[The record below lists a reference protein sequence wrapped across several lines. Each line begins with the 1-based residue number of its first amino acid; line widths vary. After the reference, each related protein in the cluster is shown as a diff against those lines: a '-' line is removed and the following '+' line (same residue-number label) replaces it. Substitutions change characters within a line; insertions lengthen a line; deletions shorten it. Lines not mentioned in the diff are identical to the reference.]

1 MIFIKYSLFNN
12 LLKNFNNK
20 NLLKLLN
27 IVNEMLNL
35 HILMLLISYDIY
47 MPHSFLHFN
56 IILYNFII

>member
-35 HILMLLISYDIY
+35 HILM
-47 MPHSFLHFN
+47 
-56 IILYNFII
+56 